1 MTIKVKETWTE
12 IVERENIIEVDSMEE
27 AWNKEIN
34 LGEGELVSI
43 ELDTNSIGYEII
55 EEIDNGLWKPN

>member
-34 LGEGELVSI
+34 LGEGELVLI

-55 EEIDNGLWKPN
+55 EEIDNGL